1 MFDESEPQKNSMS
14 PADKSAELEKKISSL
29 DEFLKRSGD
38 IIQQMSTIIE
48 EHKEVALLLKGLI
61 EKVEILNTENKKRNE
76 VLPETDEEW
85 VALLARTEKIQ
96 KIYLSI
102 ESLQDETDIILEKL
116 ENLQVE
122 FDLLPKFKF

>member
-1 MFDESEPQKNSMS
+1 MS